1 MHEMPRP
8 QVLSRIEA
16 ECSEHFGETVNRLF
30 VITRDV
36 DGLVGRI
43 EAGHQILILSR
54 HTNRAMIAVAFQS
67 LDAADRHHHGAGTHD
82 DVGTDGQSLQHC
94 EARRDFSARENPDL
108 APQRI
113 SDERVVNEDQSFNQR
128 RTDMV

>member
-1 MHEMPRP
+1 VAVYGGGDAVHEMPRP

-36 DGLVGRI
+36 DGLVCLI
-43 EAGHQILILSR
+43 KSGHQILILSR

-67 LDAADRHHHGAGTHD
+67 LDATDRHHHGAGT
-82 DVGTDGQSLQHC
+82 S
-94 EARRDFSARENPDL
+94 
-108 APQRI
+108 
-113 SDERVVNEDQSFNQR
+113 
-128 RTDMV
+128 